1 MEFWDQFGLCLLQET
16 AQRLGKQLVVAIPSS
31 LVIERDHEE
40 IGVLKPLQHY
50 LPVRQFSHRIGEGSI
65 HAIEDAGVQEKG
77 LHCGRLLGEDF
88 LAQVVKHEAVA
99 AAEGGEELRDIGPP
113 LQRERGQLDS
123 GNPTLRALL

>member
-1 MEFWDQFGLCLLQET
+1 MLLVPPTGTTMELRYEFGLLLSQAT
-16 AQRLGKQLVVAIPSS
+16 TQHLGKQLVVAIPSS

-50 LPVRQFSHRIGEGSI
+50 LPVRQFCHRIGEGSI

-88 LAQVVKHEAVA
+88 LTQVVQHEAVA
-99 AAEGGEELRDIGPP
+99 AAKGGEELRDIGSP
-113 LQRERGQLDS
+113 LERECD
-123 GNPTLRALL
+123 

>member
-1 MEFWDQFGLCLLQET
+1 MPLVPAAGTTMEFWDQFGLCLLQET

-50 LPVRQFSHRIGEGSI
+50 LPVRQFCHRIGEGSI

-77 LHCGRLLGEDF
+77 RKRRISPRRDDEVHLLWQVIQKKGESAMNSRI
-88 LAQVVKHEAVA
+88 L
-99 AAEGGEELRDIGPP
+99 
-113 LQRERGQLDS
+113 
-123 GNPTLRALL
+123 N